1 MKSKIISLAAA
12 AMALTALTACDDAWN
27 TGADNGGEGKVAIT
41 TTVRSDVQV
50 ASRAVTGEEL
60 SEKLLLWIS
69 SEKGLVREY
78 YGQENIPASVS
89 LVAGRYTVQAWTG
102 DSVPASFDD
111 KWFKGSTAFNVEAGK
126 TTPVDVVCKIANVV
140 ASVKYD
146 ESVPEVISDY
156 TLTIGHLTG
165 TLTFEGDDTR
175 KGYFMMNSRAKD
187 LDWTLSGKLADGTE
201 FTKTGTIYDVKPATE
216 YVLNVKYNTSSDEI
230 GGGYFT
236 IDIDET
242 EVVVEDEIVISVAP
256 TIKGLGFNIDEPL
269 AKEAG
274 TVGRRSLF
282 ITASSSLKSV
292 LLDCEYFTEWLG
304 LGGSD
309 FDLMAISD
317 EVRQALAAKGIN
329 FVYNYLEDED
339 ISSMKLN
346 FEPEFTDALTDGKY
360 AIGVTATDGT
370 DKTSSAVFNIEIS
383 DEPVKLLE
391 TAPAD
396 AWATKMTLSA
406 TQVKDG
412 LSNVMFNYRAL
423 GQQAWTQVA
432 PTSTESRATV
442 YTVELTGL
450 EPATDY
456 EYTVSCTQADGA
468 EFMSSD
474 VRTFTTAATP
484 QLPNAGFEDWDESG
498 KAYLLCAP
506 GGEIFWDSG
515 NHGSATMSKN
525 VTVKDE
531 AVKHSGNYSAK
542 LQSQFVG
549 LGGLIGK
556 FAAGNVFIGKYLD
569 TEGTNGVLGWGR
581 SFSARPVALKGYVK
595 YTPANTE
602 YSDNT
607 DLYPKNVMD
616 QAILYVALL
625 DGSKAQG
632 DAAFPDY
639 PVVVKTAKQSDG
651 KPKLFNKD
659 GADVI
664 AYGEI
669 LFSEATAGD
678 GMVEFTVPINYN
690 RTDILPSYIVC
701 TASASKGGDYF
712 AGGASVMYLDDL
724 ELVYE

>member
-1 MKSKIISLAAA
+1 
-12 AMALTALTACDDAWN
+12 MAFTALTACDDAWN

-69 SEKGLVREY
+69 SDKGLVREY
-78 YGQENIPASVS
+78 YGQENIPASIS
-89 LVAGRYTVQAWTG
+89 LVSGRYTAQAWTG

-111 KWFKGSTAFNVEAGK
+111 KWFKGSTTFNVEAGK

-146 ESVPEVISDY
+146 ESVPEVLSDY

-201 FTKTGTIYDVKPATE
+201 FTKTGTIPAVKPATE
-216 YVLNVKYNTSSDEI
+216 YVLNVKYTTSSDEI

-242 EVVVEDEIVISVAP
+242 EVVVEDEITISVAP
-256 TIKGLGFNIDEPL
+256 VIKGLGFNIAEPL
-269 AKEAG
+269 SKEAG

-282 ITASSSLKSV
+282 ITASSALKSV
-292 LLDCEYFTEWLG
+292 MLDCDYFTELLG

-309 FDLMAISD
+309 FHLLDMTD
-317 EVRQALAAKGIN
+317 DVRAALAAKGIN
-329 FVYNYLEDED
+329 FVYTYIEDED
-339 ISSMKLN
+339 ISSMKIN
-346 FEPEFTDALTDGKY
+346 FEPEFTDVLTDGKY
-360 AIGVTATDGT
+360 AINIMATDAEG
-370 DKTSSAVFNIEIS
+370 KTSSAVFNIEIS
-383 DEPVKLLE
+383 DEPVKLQE
-391 TAPAD
+391 ANPTD

-406 TQVKDG
+406 TLVKDDVT
-412 LSNVMFNYRAL
+412 NVMFNYRAL

-450 EPATDY
+450 APATDY
-456 EYTVSCTQADGA
+456 EYTISCTQADGS

-474 VRTFTTAATP
+474 VRTFTTASTP
-484 QLPNAGFEDWDESG
+484 QLPNAGFEDWDTESE
-498 KAYLLCAP
+498 KYYQIFAK
-506 GGEIFWDSG
+506 GGEMFWDCG
-515 NHGSATMSKN
+515 NQGSATMSKN
-525 VTVKDE
+525 VTKPDDT
-531 AVKHSGNYSAK
+531 VKHSGNYSVK
-542 LQSQFVG
+542 LESQFVG
-549 LGGLIGK
+549 LGIIGK
-556 FAAGNVFIGKYLD
+556 FAAGNVFIGKYLKTD
-569 TEGTNGVLGWGR
+569 GTNGELGWGR
-581 SFSARPVALKGYVK
+581 SFSARPVALKGYVR

-602 YSDNT
+602 HSDNE

-616 QAILYVALL
+616 QGILYVALL

-632 DAAFPDY
+632 DAAYPDY
-639 PVVVKTAKQSDG
+639 PVVVKTKKQSNG

-669 LFSEATAGD
+669 IFTEATD
-678 GMVEFTVPINYN
+678 GMIEFTVPIHYN

-712 AGGASVMYLDDL
+712 AGGASVMNLDDL